1 MVGELVPVI
10 QQLGLYETIVQS
22 LEIIASSG
30 ALALVSTMFALLL
43 TAGVTALVWLAWKY
57 GIPHFKAV
65 TLALQG
71 LQQELSHIS
80 DLIKTQLIAFEKL
93 EARVNELDAE
103 IHYLKGVVD
112 KKPTSKK
119 NRL

>member
-1 MVGELVPVI
+1 MVGEFLPVV

-43 TAGVTALVWLAWKY
+43 TAGVTALVWLSWKY

-65 TLALQG
+65 TLALQA

-103 IHYLKGVVD
+103 IHFLKGVVA
-112 KKPTSKK
+112 KKPKSKRK
-119 NRL
+119 

>member
-1 MVGELVPVI
+1 MAGELVPVV

-22 LEIIASSG
+22 LQIIASSG
-30 ALALVSTMFALLL
+30 ALALISTLFALLL

-80 DLIKTQLIAFEKL
+80 ELIKTQLIAFEKL

-103 IHYLKGVVD
+103 INYLKGLIT
-112 KKPTSKK
+112 KTPPSKRK
-119 NRL
+119 